1 MQDHKQQLLLQHT
14 INSQFKAWAYMNC
27 RQAFIQDRHLINT
40 SINLFTLMHVVYLA
54 LQATHTVAFTGTVV

>member
-1 MQDHKQQLLLQHT
+1 
-14 INSQFKAWAYMNC
+14 MNC